1 MNAKRKALSR
11 KPKVAPVMGSKVKME
26 KMLKRQMKSM
36 SLSTK
41 AATKSRKINM
51 DESSSDDDSDASQ
64 GMEGVENSA
73 ARAAQLEALSVPK
86 FS

>member
-1 MNAKRKALSR
+1 
-11 KPKVAPVMGSKVKME
+11 
-26 KMLKRQMKSM
+26 MKSM

-73 ARAAQLEALSVPK
+73 ARAAQLEALSFPK